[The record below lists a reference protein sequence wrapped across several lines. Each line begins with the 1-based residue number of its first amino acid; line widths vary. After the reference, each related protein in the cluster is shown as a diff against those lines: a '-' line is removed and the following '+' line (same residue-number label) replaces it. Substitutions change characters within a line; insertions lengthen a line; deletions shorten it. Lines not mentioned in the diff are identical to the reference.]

1 MIGWIKYIVIIYEHI
16 LISLYKKLGNLIKI
30 SRDLNKHQMGMKEG
44 NGNNHEI
51 DLRVDLDA

>member
-16 LISLYKKLGNLIKI
+16 LISIKKLGNLIKI
-30 SRDLNKHQMGMKEG
+30 SRDLNKHQMGMREG